1 MSEARS
7 SIDIVTERGVSTM
20 ASEGSTSL
28 ADKLNYLFSTAHP
41 KDRGP
46 YTHQEVQAA
55 TTVSSSLLSAL
66 RSGKATNPTK
76 ETLQRLANFFGVEP
90 AYFFDDQAAEE
101 TIAQLGLLAA
111 LRDNGVAQLAMRAAG
126 LSAESL
132 DSIRVTVER
141 IRKLEG
147 LDD

>member
-1 MSEARS
+1 
-7 SIDIVTERGVSTM
+7 M
-20 ASEGSTSL
+20 ASEAPNTL

-55 TTVSSSLLSAL
+55 TSVSPSLLSAL
-66 RSGKATNPTK
+66 RSGKATNPTRD
-76 ETLQRLANFFGVEP
+76 TLQRLARFFGVEP
-90 AYFFDDQAAEE
+90 AYFFDDQAAEH
-101 TIAQLGLLAA
+101 TAAQLGLLAA

-126 LSAESL
+126 LSTESL
-132 DSIRVTVER
+132 DSIRTTVER
-141 IRKLEG
+141 IRQLEG

>member
-1 MSEARS
+1 
-7 SIDIVTERGVSTM
+7 M
-20 ASEGSTSL
+20 ADGAPNTL

-55 TTVSSSLLSAL
+55 TAVSPSLLSAL

-76 ETLQRLANFFGVEP
+76 DTLQRLARFFGVDP
-90 AYFFDDQAAEE
+90 AYFFDDQAAEQ
-101 TIAQLGLLAA
+101 TAAQLGLLAA

-126 LSAESL
+126 LSSESL
-132 DSIRVTVER
+132 DSIRTTVER
-141 IRKLEG
+141 IRQLEG